1 MNKKQLFN
9 DFINENIDNAYRFAY
24 TYAKNQPDAEDIL
37 NDSVLKA
44 VKAINNLKNPEKI
57 KPWFYRIIA
66 NTAITFL
73 ADRKKMIFTDFS
85 ESEALLKTEDD
96 YSASS
101 VESIIKNLPEKYKT
115 IVVLRF
121 CEDMQIADI
130 ARVLSLNEN
139 TVKTRLYSALK
150 KLKMEDIYE

>member
-24 TYAKNQPDAEDIL
+24 TYAKNQTDAEDIL

-44 VKAINNLKNPEKI
+44 VRAINNLKDTAKI

-73 ADRKKMIFTDFS
+73 ANRKKTVFTDFS
-85 ESEALLKTEDD
+85 ENETLLKTEDD
-96 YSASS
+96 YSAAS
-101 VESIIKNLPEKYKT
+101 VESIIRNLPEKYKT

-130 ARVLSLNEN
+130 AKVLNLNEN

-150 KLKMEDIYE
+150 KLETEDIYG